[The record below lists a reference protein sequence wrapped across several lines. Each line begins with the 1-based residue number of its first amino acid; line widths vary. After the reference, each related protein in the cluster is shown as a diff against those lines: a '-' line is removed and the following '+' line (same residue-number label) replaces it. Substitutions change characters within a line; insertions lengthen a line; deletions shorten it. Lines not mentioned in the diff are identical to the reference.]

1 MKQCSNCGQEL
12 NDEMDFCPV
21 CGTPINDNV
30 ESETEVAEYDDR
42 SWYETDIF
50 SIALSPLMNAYDNGK
65 FFLLTVNITIDA
77 IVHTFLLAQPFLAFV
92 LFNGKILAG
101 ATTATK
107 TVELIFSIVWLIIAI
122 FSFSYWMK
130 RLKRLGNLFN
140 PNDEFVVI
148 PLGTYLIQWLGEWLA
163 LILSIAGLF
172 TMIVSLADVKT
183 SSFVLSFITHFGW
196 TGGIIAIIVSFFV
209 VFIFRIVAE
218 KSRALVA
225 IANNTSRLQN
235 GSESVIPGEEE
246 DRNNVYYNILYILC
260 ILVTVGFTLA
270 AMFVK

>member
-1 MKQCSNCGQEL
+1 MKNCSNCGHEL

-21 CGTPINDNV
+21 CGTPTNGNV

-65 FFLLTVNITIDA
+65 FFLLTAKVIIDI
-77 IVHTFLLAQPFLAFV
+77 IVSTFLLAQPLGAFGLYNSQALV
-92 LFNGKILAG
+92 G

-107 TVELIFSIVWLIIAI
+107 TVELISAIIWLIIAI
-122 FSFSYWMK
+122 FSFGYWMK
-130 RLKRLGNLFN
+130 RLRRLSNLFN
-140 PNDEFVVI
+140 PKDEFVVI

-163 LILSIAGLF
+163 LVLSVAGLF

-183 SSFVLSFITHFGW
+183 SSLVLSFIIHFGW
-196 TGGIIAIIVSFFV
+196 TGGIIAIVASIVI
-209 VFIFRIVAE
+209 VFIFRVIAE

-225 IANNTSRLQN
+225 IANNTSRLQDGN
-235 GSESVIPGEEE
+235 GTAVSKEEGN
-246 DRNNVYYNILYILC
+246 DIYYNIFYILC

-270 AMFVK
+270 AMFSK

>member
-1 MKQCSNCGQEL
+1 MKNCSNCGQEL

-21 CGTPINDNV
+21 CGTPTNGNV

-50 SIALSPLMNAYDNGK
+50 GIALSPLMNAYDNGK
-65 FFLLTVNITIDA
+65 FFLLTAKVIIDTI
-77 IVHTFLLAQPFLAFV
+77 VTTFLLAQPILAFG

-107 TVELIFSIVWLIIAI
+107 TVELISSIVWLIIAI
-122 FSFSYWMK
+122 FSFGYWMK
-130 RLKRLGNLFN
+130 RLKRLDNLFN
-140 PNDEFVVI
+140 PKDEFVVI

-163 LILSIAGLF
+163 LILSVAGLF

-183 SSFVLSFITHFGW
+183 SSFALSFITHNGW
-196 TGGIIAIIVSFFV
+196 TGGIIAIVVSFFI
-209 VFIFRIVAE
+209 VFIFRVAAE

-225 IANNTSRLQN
+225 IANNTSRLQTGN
-235 GSESVIPGEEE
+235 GTAVSEEE
-246 DRNNVYYNILYILC
+246 GNDVYFNILYIAC
-260 ILVTVGFTLA
+260 ILITVGFTLA
-270 AMFVK
+270 AMFAK